1 MKQPVV
7 CHNTYHIGDAMIIA
21 HLLRDLAKRHPDQ
34 DFWLF
39 LHANIIPSITE
50 VVQDLPN
57 LILFSF
63 ESDQWAQEKNRSV
76 DTWKNCDDFWDQSKN
91 RWNWVESTLEH
102 HDWTAKRM
110 GFVSQFTRAEHLLFD
125 YPALGPAVDDSKSH
139 NAAEFFICNS
149 DPRSGQLGPMQGE
162 GSGYLDDLVWKL
174 SQKHSIITT
183 KPAKGAA
190 CTQSMGH
197 SISMIGRFS
206 VSCKHHIMVSTGP
219 SWPTFNT
226 HNHHLWNPSRKRIVL
241 LDNGEHLNLPW
252 IQQVAR
258 VEQVE
263 EILRA
268 DNLL

>member
-1 MKQPVV
+1 MKKPVV

-21 HLLRDLAKRHPDQ
+21 HLLRDLSKRHPDQ

-39 LHANIIPSITE
+39 LHANILPAIVE
-50 VVQDLPN
+50 VVQDRPN

-63 ESDQWAQEKNRSV
+63 ESDQWAQEKHRSI
-76 DTWKNCDDFWDQSKN
+76 DTWKNFQDFWVRSKN

-125 YPALGPAVDDSKSH
+125 YPALGPAVEDMGRKEAD
-139 NAAEFFICNS
+139 FLICNS

-162 GSGYLDDLVWKL
+162 GSGYLDKL
-174 SQKHSIITT
+174 ILKIAKNHTVTTT
-183 KPAKGAA
+183 KPAEGAL
-190 CTQSMGH
+190 CTQAMGH
-197 SISMIGRFS
+197 SLSMIGQYS
-206 VSCKHHIMVSTGP
+206 IWCKHHILVSTGP

-252 IQQVAR
+252 IQQVSR

-263 EILRA
+263 DILRGE
-268 DNLL
+268 NLI